1 MVQKTGQKFL
11 NKYIT
16 LEKIVKNVLI
26 IKYIKFLLK
35 SNKYFDINKLYITFT
50 EEKICDNN
58 WNCDTKI
65 FYQISNTDQ
74 NKINPFIE
82 LSNDYIELD
91 SLGQINTIL
100 NLFDKDYLKNKDSP
114 QIKTDYNNKFNE
126 IMQNNSLILKKLK
139 TELEFLEVKLLEGI
153 SHLQVEGISH
163 LQVINT
169 EKEKNTK
176 DWSIAVLVVL
186 FIVLFIVTLSYDKKI
201 QLE

>member
-1 MVQKTGQKFL
+1 M
-11 NKYIT
+11 
-16 LEKIVKNVLI
+16 
-26 IKYIKFLLK
+26 
-35 SNKYFDINKLYITFT
+35 
-50 EEKICDNN
+50 
-58 WNCDTKI
+58 
-65 FYQISNTDQ
+65 
-74 NKINPFIE
+74 
-82 LSNDYIELD
+82 SNDYIELD